1 MTTLAADTIVTGYGK
16 QEIVHGV
23 SLTAEAGKIT
33 WAGRRETMVTTGMV
47 FVFVTLAA
55 IFFLLVDQAISAV
68 VQFLLRLI

>member
-1 MTTLAADTIVTGYGK
+1 MKNPIEFVREVR
-16 QEIVHGV
+16 Q
-23 SLTAEAGKIT
+23 EAGKIT
-33 WAGRRETMVTTGMV
+33 WAGRRETVVTTGMV